1 MVLATTIVTE
11 AVPMAFAV
19 TSCTGG
25 AAGIP
30 GAGGAAGHQGLAG
43 PGGHPGTAHPG
54 KPGTAHPS
62 KPGTAHPSKRICRL
76 SFKSFFSL

>member
-1 MVLATTIVTE
+1 MQTRTISLSIIAIAAVILLVTTIVST

-19 TSCTGG
+19 TSCKGG

-30 GAGGAAGHQGLAG
+30 GARGAAGHPGLAG

-54 KPGTAHPS
+54 KRGTAN
-62 KPGTAHPSKRICRL
+62 PGKSIC
-76 SFKSFFSL
+76 